1 MTKREYLSRL
11 LTQSPDWIRASMK
24 EPTRYM
30 TKMHIALHAIALRRK
45 RICR

>member
-1 MTKREYLSRL
+1 MTKREYMSL
-11 LTQSPDWIRASMK
+11 LLKQSPDWIRASME
-24 EPTRYM
+24 EPTCHM